1 MVYFFDICKIY
12 YNTNNKYQMK
22 KRILF
27 FLLLAVFTAAQS
39 FASDFNDGVL
49 NYTIIS
55 GTTNVQVDGLVNTST
70 ASVTILATVTNP
82 SDGKTYN
89 VTSIGISAFYNC
101 SGLTSIDLSAANS
114 LQTIGDKAFFGCE
127 NLTSVTIPSS
137 VTSIGFRAFY
147 YCTGLTSIDLSA
159 ATGLQTIGFMAF
171 SNCSSAKFIT
181 TTGTSATPVK
191 YDDLTSIEDYAFQ
204 NCKGLTTFD
213 ISGATNLTTIGEGA
227 FNGCSSLTS
236 VTIPSSVTSIGAS
249 AFNGC
254 SSLTSVTIPSSVT
267 SIGERAFKDCSGL
280 TSIDLSNANG
290 LQTIGGYAFY
300 NSNATFTTTTG
311 SSATAVKYDA
321 LTSIGD
327 YAFTSCSGLTTFDM
341 SGATNLT
348 SIGDNAFSTSG
359 LTSVTIPAS
368 VTFIGGSAF
377 SYCTGLTSITI
388 PASVTSIGNSAFSHC
403 TGLTSATIPASV
415 TSIGEYAFYYCT
427 GLTSIDLSA
436 TNKLQTIGEEAFSY
450 CSAAK
455 FITTT
460 GSSDTPVKYDALTSI
475 GVNAFYGCSGLKD
488 FDMSGATNLTA
499 IGDAAFCKC
508 SGLTSVTIPASV
520 TSIGKGAFYLCS
532 GLTSVT
538 IPASVTSISGSA
550 FYYCSKLSTVYL
562 EPTTP
567 PSLGTDIF
575 AYCKSDIKFYIN
587 DGTTDKA
594 NISAYISATSAWT
607 YGKIIDSNAVPYL
620 PKKVTEAKVATLYLP
635 YEVDIPEGITAY
647 YCSGKATDYISMTKL
662 EGGVIPANTPVYL
675 TATDAATFN
684 FIANGKSTPAVT
696 KDDILKGLTADLTV
710 ITGNTYLTLGKASD
724 DTYGFYKYTG
734 TTIAANTC
742 YIEYSG
748 SAAKGFNISFDGS
761 TTGINEAAAPANAGK
776 RMIYDLQGRRVTSPV
791 KGIYIING
799 KKVIF

>member
-1 MVYFFDICKIY
+1 MAYFFDICKIY

-55 GTTNVQVDGLVNTST
+55 GTTNVQVDGLVNTSI

-236 VTIPSSVTSIGAS
+236 VTIPSSVTSIGA
-249 AFNGC
+249 
-254 SSLTSVTIPSSVT
+254 
-267 SIGERAFKDCSGL
+267 RAFKDCSGL

-359 LTSVTIPAS
+359 LTSITIPASVTSIGDHAFNSCSGLTSVTIPAS

-377 SYCTGLTSITI
+377 SYCTGLTCITI
-388 PASVTSIGNSAFSHC
+388 PASDTSIENSAFSHC
-403 TGLTSATIPASV
+403 TALTSVTIPASV

-460 GSSDTPVKYDALTSI
+460 RSSDTPIKYDALTSI

-488 FDMSGATNLTA
+488 FDMSGATNLTS
-499 IGDAAFCKC
+499 IGDYAFCLC

-520 TSIGKGAFYLCS
+520 TSIG
-532 GLTSVT
+532 
-538 IPASVTSISGSA
+538 GSA

-607 YGKIIDSNAVPYL
+607 SGKIIDSNAVPYL

-684 FIANGKSTPAVT
+684 FIANGKSTPAVSN
-696 KDDILKGLTADLTV
+696 DDILKGLTADLTV

-724 DTYGFYKYTG
+724 DTYGFYKYKG

-742 YIEYSG
+742 YIEYSGG

-776 RMIYDLQGRRVTSPV
+776 RMIYDLRGRRVTSPV

>member
-1 MVYFFDICKIY
+1 MAYFFDICKIY

-70 ASVTILATVTNP
+70 ASVTILATVTN
-82 SDGKTYN
+82 SGNTYN
-89 VTSIGISAFYNC
+89 VTSIGDNAFYNC
-101 SGLTSIDLSAANS
+101 SDLTSINLSAANS

-236 VTIPSSVTSIGAS
+236 VTIPSSVTSIGA
-249 AFNGC
+249 
-254 SSLTSVTIPSSVT
+254 
-267 SIGERAFKDCSGL
+267 RAFKDCSGL

-348 SIGDNAFSTSG
+348 SIGDNAFSTSGLTSITIPASVTSIGDHAFSSCSG

-520 TSIGKGAFYLCS
+520 TSI
-532 GLTSVT
+532 
-538 IPASVTSISGSA
+538 SGSA

-587 DGTTDKA
+587 DGATDKA

-607 YGKIIDSNAVPYL
+607 SGKIIDSNAVPYL

-710 ITGNTYLTLGKASD
+710 TTSNTYLTLGKASD
-724 DTYGFYKYTG
+724 DTYGFYKYKG

>member
-1 MVYFFDICKIY
+1 
-12 YNTNNKYQMK
+12 MK

-27 FLLLAVFTAAQS
+27 FLLLAVVTAAQS
-39 FASDFNDGVL
+39 FASDFDNGVL
-49 NYTIIS
+49 NYTIIKDA
-55 GTTNVQVDGLVNTST
+55 GGAATTNVRVDGLVNTST
-70 ASVTILATVTNP
+70 TSITIPATVTNTK
-82 SDGKTYN
+82 DNKVYN
-89 VTSIGISAFYNC
+89 VTSIEYAFEN
-101 SGLTSIDLSAANS
+101 LT
-114 LQTIGDKAFFGCE
+114 G
-127 NLTSVTIPSS
+127 LTSVTIPAS
-137 VTSIGFRAFY
+137 VTSIGDYAFSN
-147 YCTGLTSIDLSA
+147 CTGLTSIDLSA
-159 ATGLQTIGFMAF
+159 A
-171 SNCSSAKFIT
+171 
-181 TTGTSATPVK
+181 
-191 YDDLTSIEDYAFQ
+191 
-204 NCKGLTTFD
+204 
-213 ISGATNLTTIGEGA
+213 
-227 FNGCSSLTS
+227 
-236 VTIPSSVTSIGAS
+236 
-249 AFNGC
+249 
-254 SSLTSVTIPSSVT
+254 
-267 SIGERAFKDCSGL
+267 
-280 TSIDLSNANG
+280 
-290 LQTIGGYAFY
+290 
-300 NSNATFTTTTG
+300 
-311 SSATAVKYDA
+311 
-321 LTSIGD
+321 
-327 YAFTSCSGLTTFDM
+327 
-341 SGATNLT
+341 
-348 SIGDNAFSTSG
+348 
-359 LTSVTIPAS
+359 
-368 VTFIGGSAF
+368 
-377 SYCTGLTSITI
+377 
-388 PASVTSIGNSAFSHC
+388 
-403 TGLTSATIPASV
+403 
-415 TSIGEYAFYYCT
+415 
-427 GLTSIDLSA
+427 
-436 TNKLQTIGEEAFSY
+436 NKLQTIGEEAFSY

-455 FITTT
+455 FKTAT

-475 GVNAFYGCSGLKD
+475 GEHAFQLCKGLTT
-488 FDMSGATNLTA
+488 FDISGATNLTA
-499 IGDAAFCKC
+499 IGADAFFYCTGLTSITIPSSVTSIGDLAFYNCSGLNNLDISGATNLTTIGVSAFRNCSAATFITTTGSPATAVKYDALTSIGAYAFNSCSGLTTFDISGATNLTTIGDYAFRSC

-520 TSIGKGAFYLCS
+520 TSIGYDAFYDCSGLTSIDLSKATGLQTIGASAFKHCSAAKFITTTGTPATQVKYNTLTSIGDNAFSGCKLTSFDISGATNLTTIGEYAFSSCS

-538 IPASVTSISGSA
+538 IPASVTSIENYTFYNCTGLTSVTIPASVTSIGERAFYNCSNLTSVTIPASVTSIGNSA
-550 FYYCSKLSTVYL
+550 FFSCSNLTSVYL

-575 AYCKSDIKFYIN
+575 AYCNKNIKFYIN
-587 DGTTDKA
+587 DGTTGKA
-594 NISAYISATSAWT
+594 HISAYISATSAWT
-607 YGKIIDSNAVPYL
+607 SGKIIDSNAVPYL

>member
-55 GTTNVQVDGLVNTST
+55 GTTNVQVDGLVNTSI

-159 ATGLQTIGFMAF
+159 ATGLKTIGFITF
-171 SNCSSAKFIT
+171 SHGSPATFIT
-181 TTGTSATPVK
+181 TPRTSATPVK
-191 YDDLTSIEDYAFQ
+191 YADLTSIEDYAFQ

-254 SSLTSVTIPSSVT
+254 SSLTSVTIPVSVT

-280 TSIDLSNANG
+280 TLIDLSDANG

-359 LTSVTIPAS
+359 LTSITIPASVTSIGDHAFSSCSGLTSVTIPAS
-368 VTFIGGSAF
+368 VTFIGGS
-377 SYCTGLTSITI
+377 
-388 PASVTSIGNSAFSHC
+388 
-403 TGLTSATIPASV
+403 
-415 TSIGEYAFYYCT
+415 AFYYCT

-499 IGDAAFCKC
+499 IGDAAFCK
-508 SGLTSVTIPASV
+508 
-520 TSIGKGAFYLCS
+520 CS

-684 FIANGKSTPAVT
+684 FIANGKSTPAVSN
-696 KDDILKGLTADLTV
+696 DDILKGLTADLTV

-724 DTYGFYKYTG
+724 DTYGFYKYKG

-742 YIEYSG
+742 YIEYSGG